1 MPAFGLELT
10 VEQWRAI
17 CAVMELYDGLL
28 FTTHAAAVNLAHPLV
43 SRIREELN
51 RSDRKFMF
59 LCGHDSNLASIGA
72 ALRFNYP
79 ETENALELH
88 TPIGSKLVFEK
99 WSDGSEDYV
108 AINMVFASVQQLQG
122 RTLLSTDVPPMVLP
136 VTVEGLTANGDG
148 LYRLTDLDARF
159 AEAMAEY
166 DAIEDATAVAALT
179 PNTQHPTPSARVIP
193 ISEGRSYTLSGTQAN
208 DSTRGIVISD
218 HQKVVR
224 K

>member
-1 MPAFGLELT
+1 M
-10 VEQWRAI
+10 
-17 CAVMELYDGLL
+17 
-28 FTTHAAAVNLAHPLV
+28 

-99 WSDGSEDYV
+99 WSNGTDDYV
-108 AINMVFASVQQLQG
+108 AINLVYASLSQLQG
-122 RTLLSTDVPPMVLP
+122 RTLLSLDEPPMVLP
-136 VTVEGLTANGDG
+136 VTVEGLTPNADG

-159 AEAMAEY
+159 AETMAEY
-166 DAIEDATAVAALT
+166 DAIEDTPTDIRPAA
-179 PNTQHPTPSARVIP
+179 RIIP
-193 ISEGRSYTLSGTQAN
+193 IRNSRSFTLGGTQAN
-208 DSTRGIVISD
+208 DSTSGIVITD
-218 HQKVVR
+218 NQKVL
-224 K
+224 KK